1 MVDTTI
7 DTAHQGYIEPQATL
21 AQVDSNGMA
30 TVWAATQGQHTTE
43 IMISRLLDRPQSRI
57 KVVPVEIGGGF
68 GGKISHPRRGRLRA
82 PSEITGRPVKMV
94 LTREEVFQG
103 GSGPPAAARHRIEVA
118 ADADGTLTAIKG
130 LYQQDCG
137 GLPGLPPSLM
147 MQASAALY
155 QSAEPAPRRLR
166 CHHQQAAH
174 RSVSRPRRHS
184 GVFRDGAGDGQ
195 PVPTS

>member
-1 MVDTTI
+1 MLWDYLPDIETIKAASAEGPFQRRWESAVADTVI
-7 DTAHQGYIEPQATL
+7 DTAHQGYIEPQATI

-43 IMISRLLDRPQSRI
+43 LMISRLLDRPQSRV

-68 GGKISHPRRGRLRA
+68 GGKISIHGEAACVRL
-82 PSEITGRPVKMV
+82 SELSGRPVKMV

-103 GSGPPAAARHRIEVA
+103 GSGPPAAARHRLEVA
-118 ADADGTLTAIKG
+118 ADTDGTLTAIKG

-137 GLPGLPPSLM
+137 GLPGLAPSLK

-155 QSAEPAPRRLR
+155 HTPNLHLE
-166 CHHQQAAH
+166 
-174 RSVSRPRRHS
+174 
-184 GVFRDGAGDGQ
+184 G
-195 PVPTS
+195 